1 MKELDLTV
9 IPLVGGACLST
20 KAVDNIDACQGIY
33 DYVSRASGVVK
44 ATGIKRRRVVE
55 NGFPF
60 FDLCYARA

>member
-33 DYVSRASGVVK
+33 D
-44 ATGIKRRRVVE
+44 
-55 NGFPF
+55 
-60 FDLCYARA
+60 